1 MKLMK
6 KTMVFTISV
15 FSLGLWRGFRGKRET
30 EVNSYEIA
38 MKPIAVVFAS
48 LMILQDFR
56 QALKSGSNVTAN
68 QYASAVSL
76 A

>member
-38 MKPIAVVFAS
+38 MKPITVVFAS
-48 LMILQDFR
+48 LMILQDIR